1 MRADDRRAEGSDK
14 KEVKKKTVGVSVL
27 QTEKVV
33 YFNPPTSWKFPHHG
47 VHGSVL
53 VQLTC
58 SQERGGASGQP
69 EDQVYLKTEG
79 RGRGGAAGGAG
90 GGWGVSGVESVNTC
104 RREDQSLEQVGQ
116 RDDPS
121 HHVVAVH
128 QHQAVNLTERRR
140 GNHISHPP
148 PR

>member
-14 KEVKKKTVGVSVL
+14 KEVKKKPRQESDGGSERPP
-27 QTEKVV
+27 TEKVV

-47 VHGSVL
+47 LHDSVL

-79 RGRGGAAGGAG
+79 QERGS
-90 GGWGVSGVESVNTC
+90 GGWSG
-104 RREDQSLEQVGQ
+104 RWVGGYQ
-116 RDDPS
+116 
-121 HHVVAVH
+121 
-128 QHQAVNLTERRR
+128 E
-140 GNHISHPP
+140 
-148 PR
+148 